1 MSDTLRAV
9 ALLLSLLLWSPACAQ
24 LLRGEVS
31 ADRAGLL
38 YAAALLLSLAGC
50 GLIARIV
57 GAYAPEDEPA
67 EHAARRAEDAA
78 T

>member
-38 YAAALLLSLAGC
+38 YAAALLLSLTGC

-57 GAYAPEDEPA
+57 CAYAPEDDLA
-67 EHAARRAEDAA
+67 EHSALQTEDAA